1 MEFEIEGLWGHITSK
16 APSIEVP
23 ELANLIGFDLIWWQK
38 WLPAE
43 IVRSYPDKAKENCLI
58 PTCDAKLTI
67 LDQWR
72 VTIGKKGTRFRFGQ
86 LLKIDLPESSESE
99 EGWSVAIK
107 LPHGE
112 KRATFQVYNGHFH
125 QVYQNENEGLFLL
138 IFGALFVVTQGTA
151 VAPFIYTIF

>member
-1 MEFEIEGLWGHITSK
+1 M
-16 APSIEVP
+16 
-23 ELANLIGFDLIWWQK
+23 
-38 WLPAE
+38 
-43 IVRSYPDKAKENCLI
+43 VRSYPNKAKENCPI

-86 LLKIDLPESSESE
+86 LLKIDLPESE

-107 LPHGE
+107 LPLGE

-125 QVYQNENEGLFLL
+125 QVYQSENEGLFLL
-138 IFGALFVVTQGTA
+138 IF
-151 VAPFIYTIF
+151 VAPLTQWY

>member
-1 MEFEIEGLWGHITSK
+1 M
-16 APSIEVP
+16 
-23 ELANLIGFDLIWWQK
+23 
-38 WLPAE
+38 
-43 IVRSYPDKAKENCLI
+43 VRSYPNKAKENCPI

-99 EGWSVAIK
+99 GWSVAIK

-125 QVYQNENEGLFLL
+125 QVYQNENEGLFLS
-138 IFGALFVVTQGTA
+138 IFGASLTQ
-151 VAPFIYTIF
+151 FSIYGNIKSYYVDSQARYFK

>member
-1 MEFEIEGLWGHITSK
+1 M
-16 APSIEVP
+16 V
-23 ELANLIGFDLIWWQK
+23 Q
-38 WLPAE
+38 
-43 IVRSYPDKAKENCLI
+43 SYPNKAKENCPI

-86 LLKIDLPESSESE
+86 LLKIDLPESE

-125 QVYQNENEGLFLL
+125 QVYQNEIEGLFLS
-138 IFGALFVVTQGTA
+138 IFGASLTQFSK
-151 VAPFIYTIF
+151 FIYGNIKSYYVDSQARYFK

>member
-1 MEFEIEGLWGHITSK
+1 ML
-16 APSIEVP
+16 SI
-23 ELANLIGFDLIWWQK
+23 LSQ
-38 WLPAE
+38 
-43 IVRSYPDKAKENCLI
+43 KAKENCPI

-72 VTIGKKGTRFRFGQ
+72 VSIGKRGTRFRFGQ
-86 LLKIDLPESSESE
+86 LLKIDLPESSES

-125 QVYQNENEGLFLL
+125 QVYQNENEGMFS
-138 IFGALFVVTQGTA
+138 
-151 VAPFIYTIF
+151 

>member
-1 MEFEIEGLWGHITSK
+1 M
-16 APSIEVP
+16 
-23 ELANLIGFDLIWWQK
+23 
-38 WLPAE
+38 PAE
-43 IVRSYPDKAKENCLI
+43 IVRSYPNKAKENCPI

-107 LPHGE
+107 LPLGE

-138 IFGALFVVTQGTA
+138 IFGASLTQFWFPSSFLET
-151 VAPFIYTIF
+151 